1 MAVVRLSHAARPRLC
16 SPAGPLRLCRMKQDG
31 EDVQPANE
39 SAGTLRIL
47 AASSGDWPM
56 DGGKN
61 SIYAPSPFSHSHLP
75 IRLSPGAR
83 RPPRCE
89 RDEQTLSEQASW
101 RALSRESSPHGKAN
115 GVLKRASHCSNP
127 PFRLAIGIWIIS
139 DGSGPSRIR
148 DRADRADRA
157 SLPGRIR
164 SPDHNDKVLHNDKVH
179 RYSTDHDVGSVMGCR
194 DQQAIL
200 HCFCSRC
207 ARAAVV
213 RPLFAES

>member
-1 MAVVRLSHAARPRLC
+1 MAVVRLSRAARPRLC

-47 AASSGDWPM
+47 AASCGDWAV

-89 RDEQTLSEQASW
+89 RDEQTLSEQASSVSQILTSRQGQW
-101 RALSRESSPHGKAN
+101 CIEEGLALLKPPLSPCHWNLDHQRWERPESNQGQSGQSGKSIAHRPYPQSRPQRQGTST
-115 GVLKRASHCSNP
+115 RYIDT
-127 PFRLAIGIWIIS
+127 RLITTL
-139 DGSGPSRIR
+139 D
-148 DRADRADRA
+148 
-157 SLPGRIR
+157 L
-164 SPDHNDKVLHNDKVH
+164 
-179 RYSTDHDVGSVMGCR
+179 
-194 DQQAIL
+194 
-200 HCFCSRC
+200 
-207 ARAAVV
+207 
-213 RPLFAES
+213 

>member
-1 MAVVRLSHAARPRLC
+1 MALNGGSSAVSCSETPPLQPSRPLK
-16 SPAGPLRLCRMKQDG
+16 LCRMKQDG

-47 AASSGDWPM
+47 AASSGDWTV

-75 IRLSPGAR
+75 IPLSPGAR

-89 RDEQTLSEQASW
+89 RDEQTLSEQASSVSQILTSRQGQW
-101 RALSRESSPHGKAN
+101 CVEEGLAL
-115 GVLKRASHCSNP
+115 LKPP
-127 PFRLAIGIWIIS
+127 PFALPLEF
-139 DGSGPSRIR
+139 GSSAMGAARVESGTARTER
-148 DRADRADRA
+148 KEH
-157 SLPGRIR
+157 R
-164 SPDHNDKVLHNDKVH
+164 SPAVSAAVQTTTTRYIDKVH

-194 DQQAIL
+194 DQQAIP